1 MLDSWIALYLF
12 YLCYHC
18 WVASLVPMIFRLAW
32 AGTWWLKIGQG
43 QGTGSEW
50 YVSVK
55 GTCQG
60 HGEFMVNLWW
70 IYGESMVN
78 LWWIYGETVEIETM
92 AWWGWK
98 MCSSALVKN
107 TNVIMYGFQRSMK
120 GHCPTQCDSLG
131 ISKPKAPCTRRI
143 SDCVVDMVSRYDSRI
158 WQEVTIGFLGSHGI
172 SQWLHPAQRT
182 AAPRRFRTAMHRWI
196 GTTRRVSHVA
206 GRFLVMTSSS

>member
-1 MLDSWIALYLF
+1 MLGCFICIIYIICWVALVTIMILLD
-12 YLCYHC
+12 LCYHC
-18 WVASLVPMIFRLAW
+18 WVASLVPMMSLAL
-32 AGTWWLKIGQG
+32 AVTWWLHWA
-43 QGTGSEW
+43 TRSWLDLW
-50 YVSVK
+50 YVSIK

-60 HGEFMVNLWW
+60 HGEIMVKLVKLVKLRLWHD
-70 IYGESMVN
+70 EVC
-78 LWWIYGETVEIETM
+78 
-92 AWWGWK
+92 

-131 ISKPKAPCTRRI
+131 ISKPKAPCTQSI
-143 SDCVVDMVSRYDSRI
+143 SDCVVDMVSRYDIRI

-182 AAPRRFRTAMHRWI
+182 TAPRRFRTAMHRWI
-196 GTTRRVSHVA
+196 GTTRCVSHVA